1 MFPLLQK
8 DGLTL
13 AYTAAVIGFHVLVAP
28 RSSGWRYVDNARRL
42 SLLGMV
48 AIHAL
53 AALTEPPVSSPP
65 LADGSACWAAFS
77 HTDVDVLSAP
87 LPGPLHLRLCRLQ
100 LVRNFD

>member
-13 AYTAAVIGFHVLVAP
+13 AYTAAIIGFHVLIAP

-53 AALTEPPVSSPP
+53 AALTEPPVSSVLSPPTMETRPP
-65 LADGSACWAAFS
+65 LRD
-77 HTDVDVLSAP
+77 AP
-87 LPGPLHLRLCRLQ
+87 LPAITLMLPPPPEVAEPERT
-100 LVRNFD
+100 